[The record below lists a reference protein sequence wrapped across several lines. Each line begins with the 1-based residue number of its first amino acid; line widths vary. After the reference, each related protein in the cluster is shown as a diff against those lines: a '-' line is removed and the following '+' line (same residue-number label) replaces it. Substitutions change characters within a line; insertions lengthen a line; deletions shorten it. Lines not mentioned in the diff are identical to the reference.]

1 MNVYLCTKNQNPP
14 SMFLLYESL
23 FAKNQSVVDQGILK
37 PDWPTIM
44 SEKQKTQNESLKL
57 LNVFLEGVS
66 NSFHK

>member
-1 MNVYLCTKNQNPP
+1 
-14 SMFLLYESL
+14 MFLLYESL